1 MNHNSL
7 KSFVKKWRVALIAGV
22 LAIIGGG
29 IAWYSLRSPSNSFSP
44 VSVELLYN
52 PYVSAHP
59 SGIISTRS
67 SLRLRLA
74 EAVADSAQIGQEVP
88 YDLFRL
94 SPSVK
99 GKTYWTDARTAEFIP
114 DNYLAPNTEYQVK
127 INLKSLFPEADEEYA
142 TFDFSVHTMEQNFAI
157 DVEGLSPYELRDLKR
172 QKLTGIFRTADFA
185 EDQQVEAALQAY
197 QEGKLLSVTWNHAA
211 DGTLHQFTVEEIQR
225 GEAASE
231 VILES
236 DGEALDVDR
245 EDDTKVE
252 VPALGDFKITQSEVV
267 QGEEQYVLLHFSD
280 PLQESQD
287 LNGLIRLNT
296 VPLKFIVEENRVK
309 VYPTEQ
315 QAGTQEL
322 SITRGVKN
330 ILGYPLPNTTTVSL
344 SFAQTKPSV
353 RLVGDGVILPSTQ
366 GLIMP
371 FEAVGLKAIDVS
383 IVRIF
388 EENVGQFLQKNQ
400 YDGNQELRRVGRP
413 VLKKTIALNADG
425 ITNLSNWNR
434 FTLDLAEVIQV
445 APGAIYQV
453 MLSFRKQ
460 NALYGCNDEANEEDE
475 SIYND
480 QSWDEPETTSYY
492 DDEYYYDY
500 YPDDYDWSERDNP
513 CHVSY
518 YNQRRFVKKNLFA
531 SNLGMIAKQGED
543 GKLWAII
550 TDLRDAKPLSGV
562 KLKVLDY
569 QQQTIAEGKTNGDG
583 IAQIEVPHRPFLL
596 VADHDQQKGYLRLD
610 DGSSLTLSNFNVAGQ
625 AVQEGVKGYLYGE
638 RGVWRPGDSLHLAFM
653 LEDREKILP
662 DNHPVIFELSDPQG
676 NKVQRQV
683 ATASTEGLYYFG
695 TETSQDAPT
704 GNWTARVKVGGATF
718 TKNVKI
724 ETIKPNRLKID
735 LDFGTKRLTAQD
747 GSIRGKLKVNWL
759 TGATA
764 RNLKAKFD
772 VILSSTKTV
781 FDGFE
786 NFSFDDMA
794 RAFNTTEQPVFEGKL
809 NESGEATFTAAL
821 EVNEKVPGALK
832 ATFTGKVFEEGGDF
846 SIDQFSLPY
855 YSYKSFVGV
864 NVPKTESPRDAL
876 LTDKTQTVGIA
887 LVDAN
892 GKPLS
897 RDGIEVSLYKLG
909 WRWWWDQSE
918 ENVSNFVERSHR
930 EPVEEGVVSVENG
943 RGYWDFMV
951 KKPSWGRYY
960 VRACDPVSGHCAGDA
975 VYIDWP
981 GYSGRAN
988 REEGGGA
995 TLLRFSADKESY
1007 EVGEKATINIP
1018 SSQES
1023 RALVSI
1029 ENGSRVLGTYW
1040 VDAQAGETAFSF
1052 SLTEEMTP
1060 NVYVHVS
1067 LLQKHTQTTND
1078 RPIRLYGVTPIEVTD
1093 PMTQLEPVIK
1103 MPPELGPFKQASI
1116 QVSEASGKPMAYTVA
1131 LVDEGLLDI
1140 TRFTTP
1146 QPWDYFYAKEAL
1158 GVKTWDLYDYV
1169 IGAYGGELERIMAI
1183 GGDDALANAGK
1194 RKAQRFK
1201 PVVKFMGPFFLK
1213 KGQKQ
1218 THTFT
1223 MPNYV
1228 GSVRTMVVAGYEGAY
1243 GNVEQATP
1251 VVQPLMV
1258 LGTLPRVLGPGE
1270 EVRLPANVFA
1280 MDASVKNVKVG
1291 VETNALLA
1299 TSGQRSQSL
1308 TFAQTG
1314 DQMADFSIKVK
1325 PQVGIGTVKITASS
1339 GQEKATYDIELDV
1352 RNPNPPVTDV
1362 INQIIQPGESWNTS
1376 YQPIGMLGTNRATL
1390 EVSSMPPINLEKRLR
1405 YLLQYPYG
1413 CVEQTTSSVFP
1424 QLYVQ
1429 NIVKL
1434 PESQAV
1440 RLDGNIKAGI
1450 NRLLSFTTSDGG
1462 FAYWPGQDDAND
1474 WGTNYAGHFLL
1485 EAQKQGY
1492 VIPQAMLNHWKEYQQ
1507 SRASRWASR
1516 QDRPRDD
1523 LIQAYRL
1530 YTLALADSPDQ
1541 GAMNRLRERND
1552 LSNQARWRLAA
1563 AYVLVGQ
1570 PEAAREIVNNV
1581 STEVK
1586 PYRELSYTYG
1596 SGLRDEAMILETLS
1610 LMDERSRGL
1619 DLVRKISSNLSAEDR
1634 WMSTQTTAYCLLAV
1648 SEFIGSSPQDK
1659 NMRLVYQVN
1668 QKSAEE
1674 LQSTLPIVQQ
1684 TIASEGG
1691 KLLVKNEGEGVL
1703 YTRLIQ
1709 EGTPLAGAETNAEN
1723 DLRLSV
1729 IYKDQQGQIINPE
1742 QVQQG
1747 TDFVAEV
1754 TVANPG
1760 ARGSYQEL
1768 ALTQIFPSGWEILN
1782 MRLNDLDQAQRGD
1795 TPTYQDIRDDRVYTY
1810 FDLSANERKTFK
1822 VLLNASY
1829 VGRFYLPAVKCEAM
1843 YDHTISARKAG
1854 QWVEVVE

>member
-1 MNHNSL
+1 MDRNSL
-7 KSFVKKWRVALIAGV
+7 KSFVKKWRIALIAGA
-22 LAIIGGG
+22 LIIIGG
-29 IAWYSLRSPSNSFSP
+29 ITWYSLRSPSESSSP
-44 VSVELLYN
+44 VSVKLLYN

-59 SGIISTRS
+59 SGVISTRS

-88 YDLFRL
+88 YDLFDL

-114 DNYLAPNTEYQVK
+114 DNYLTSDTEYKVEV
-127 INLKSLFPEADEEYA
+127 NLKHLFPEADAEYA
-142 TFDFSVHTMEQNFAI
+142 TFAFGVRTMEQNFAV

-172 QKLTGIFRTADFA
+172 QKLTGIFRTADYA
-185 EDQQVEAALQAY
+185 ENQQVEAALQAY
-197 QEGKLLSVTWNHAA
+197 QEGTPLSVSWNHSA
-211 DGTLHQFTVEEIQR
+211 DGTTHQFTVEEITR
-225 GEAASE
+225 GETASE
-231 VILES
+231 VTLES
-236 DGEALDVDR
+236 DGKALSVDK
-245 EDDTKVE
+245 DTDLEVE
-252 VPALGDFKITQSEVV
+252 VPALGDFKVTRSEVV

-280 PLQESQD
+280 PLKASQD
-287 LNGLIRLNT
+287 LNGLISLNADT
-296 VPLKFIVEENRVK
+296 PLKFIMEENRVK
-309 VYPTEQ
+309 VYPTKH
-315 QAGTQEL
+315 QEGDEKL
-322 SITRGVKN
+322 SITSGVRN
-330 ILGYPLPNTTTVSL
+330 ILGYKLSTNVTIAVS
-344 SFAQTKPSV
+344 FKQTKPNV
-353 RLVGDGVILPSTQ
+353 ELVGKGVILPSTQ

-371 FEAVGLKAIDVS
+371 FRAIGLKAVDVT

-388 EENVGQFLQKNQ
+388 EENVAQFLQENQ
-400 YDGNQELRRVGRP
+400 YDGDRQLRRVGRP
-413 VLKKTIALNADG
+413 VLKKTMPLNADG
-425 ITNLSNWNR
+425 LTNLTSWNH
-434 FTLDLAEVIQV
+434 FTLDLAEIINVS
-445 APGAIYQV
+445 PGAIYQV

-460 NALYGCNDEANEEDE
+460 HALYGCGDSEEDDL
-475 SIYND
+475 IAND
-480 QSWDEPETTSYY
+480 QAWDEPESNSYY
-492 DDEYYYDY
+492 DDYDY
-500 YPDDYDWSERDNP
+500 YPDDYDWDERNNP
-513 CHVSY
+513 CNLSY
-518 YNQRRFVKKNLFA
+518 YTSDRFVKKNLFA

-583 IAQIEVPHRPFLL
+583 VAQIEVPHRPFLL
-596 VADHDQQKGYLRLD
+596 VADHDKQKGYLRLD

-662 DNHPVIFELSDPQG
+662 DNHPVVFELSDPQG
-676 NKVQRQV
+676 NKVRRQV
-683 ATASTEGLYYFG
+683 ATASTEGLYHFG

-704 GNWTARVKVGGATF
+704 GNWTAQIKVGGATF

-735 LDFGTKRLTAQD
+735 LDFGTKRLTAQN
-747 GSIRGKLKVNWL
+747 GSIQGKLKVNWL

-764 RNLKAKFD
+764 RNLNAKFD

-794 RAFNTTEQPVFEGKL
+794 REFNTTEQPVFDGKIDA
-809 NESGEATFTAAL
+809 SGEATFTTAL

-855 YSYKSFVGV
+855 YPYKSFVGV

-897 RDGIEVSLYKLG
+897 RDGIEVSLYKLD

-918 ENVSNFVERSHR
+918 ENVSNFVGRSHR
-930 EPVEEGVVSVENG
+930 EPVEEGMVSVENG
-943 RGYWDFMV
+943 RGYWNFV
-951 KKPSWGRYY
+951 VNKPSWGRFY
-960 VRACDPVSGHCAGDA
+960 VRACDPISGHCAGDA

-995 TLLRFSADKESY
+995 TLLRFSADKETY

-1060 NVYVHVS
+1060 NVYIHVS

-1093 PMTQLEPVIK
+1093 PMTRLEPVIK
-1103 MPPELGPFKQASI
+1103 MPKELGPLKQASI
-1116 QVSEASGKPMAYTVA
+1116 QVSEANGKPMAYTVA

-1146 QPWDYFYAKEAL
+1146 EPWDYFYAKEAL

-1243 GNVEQATP
+1243 GSVEQATP

-1280 MDASVKNVKVG
+1280 MDASIKNVKVG
-1291 VETNALLA
+1291 VETNALLTA
-1299 TSGQRSQSL
+1299 SGQKSQSL

-1376 YQPIGMLGTNRATL
+1376 YQPIGMLGTNKATL
-1390 EVSSMPPINLEKRLR
+1390 EVSSMPPINLEERLG
-1405 YLLQYPYG
+1405 YLLNYPYG
-1413 CVEQTTSSVFP
+1413 CVEQTVSSVFP

-1429 NIVKL
+1429 NIVLL
-1434 PESQAV
+1434 PESQAAK
-1440 RLDGNIKAGI
+1440 LDGNIKAGI
-1450 NRLLSFTTSDGG
+1450 DRLLSFTTSDGG

-1596 SGLRDEAMILETLS
+1596 SDLRDEAMILETLS
-1610 LMDERSRGL
+1610 LMDERSRGM

-1648 SEFIGSSPQDK
+1648 SEFIGSNPQDK
-1659 NMRLVYQVN
+1659 NMRLVYQIN
-1668 QKSAEE
+1668 QQGAEE
-1674 LQSTLPIVQQ
+1674 LQSALPIVQQ

-1691 KLLVKNEGEGVL
+1691 KLSVKNEGKGVL

-1709 EGTPLAGAETNAEN
+1709 EGTPLAGAETDAES

-1729 IYKDQQGQIINPE
+1729 IYKDQQGQVINPE

-1795 TPTYQDIRDDRVYTY
+1795 IPTYQDIRDDRVYTY
-1810 FDLSANERKTFK
+1810 FDLNANERKTFK

-1829 VGRFYLPAVKCEAM
+1829 VGRFYLPAIKCEAM